1 MTTVQHAIDTLEDLR
16 RDWLSA
22 LHAELPDAIA
32 LRHRLHA
39 QPRLS
44 GDEEDTA
51 ATIEHA
57 LGIPMERLADTGR
70 IGRVGPSEGP
80 SVLLRAELDALPV
93 TEATGAPYAATNG
106 AMHACGHDVHQA
118 ALVAVVRACRTLS
131 LPVGLVVLLQPREET
146 YPSGARDAVQSG
158 ALIRYGVA
166 AAAGAHVHP
175 TVPAGT
181 VATGAG
187 VVNAAADEV
196 EILVT
201 GRGGHGAYPHRAA
214 DPIAAAAH
222 IVLAL
227 PELVRRTVSPMRPAT
242 VSVGHVQS
250 GQPSANVL
258 PDQARILATMR
269 TTDAQDR
276 SDVQDQVRRLASSQA
291 EAFGL
296 ASTVTITA
304 GEPVL
309 YNHPA
314 LVERMDDWL
323 VRSGIDVTE
332 PMRSLGADDFSFFGE
347 VVPAVMSFV
356 GVTVAGHDEA
366 PELHHPRFLPD
377 DDAILDVATTL
388 VAAYLAGAEIIHLGL
403 T

>member
-158 ALIRYGVA
+158 ALTRYGVA

-276 SDVQDQVRRLASSQA
+276 SDVQDQVRLLASSQA

>member
-158 ALIRYGVA
+158 ALTRYGVA

>member
-57 LGIPMERLADTGR
+57 LGISMERLADTGR

-93 TEATGAPYAATNG
+93 TEATGAP
-106 AMHACGHDVHQA
+106 DVHQA

-158 ALIRYGVA
+158 ALTRYGVA

-276 SDVQDQVRRLASSQA
+276 SDVQDQVRLLASSQA

-296 ASTVTITA
+296 TSTVTITA

>member
-1 MTTVQHAIDTLEDLR
+1 VTTVQHAIDTLEDLR

>member
-1 MTTVQHAIDTLEDLR
+1 M
-16 RDWLSA
+16 
-22 LHAELPDAIA
+22 
-32 LRHRLHA
+32 
-39 QPRLS
+39 
-44 GDEEDTA
+44 
-51 ATIEHA
+51 
-57 LGIPMERLADTGR
+57 
-70 IGRVGPSEGP
+70 
-80 SVLLRAELDALPV
+80 
-93 TEATGAPYAATNG
+93 
-106 AMHACGHDVHQA
+106 
-118 ALVAVVRACRTLS
+118 
-131 LPVGLVVLLQPREET
+131 
-146 YPSGARDAVQSG
+146 
-158 ALIRYGVA
+158 
-166 AAAGAHVHP
+166 HP

-276 SDVQDQVRRLASSQA
+276 SDVQDQVRLLASSQA

-296 ASTVTITA
+296 TSTVTITA

-377 DDAILDVATTL
+377 DDAILDVATAL

>member
-1 MTTVQHAIDTLEDLR
+1 
-16 RDWLSA
+16 
-22 LHAELPDAIA
+22 
-32 LRHRLHA
+32 
-39 QPRLS
+39 
-44 GDEEDTA
+44 
-51 ATIEHA
+51 
-57 LGIPMERLADTGR
+57 
-70 IGRVGPSEGP
+70 
-80 SVLLRAELDALPV
+80 
-93 TEATGAPYAATNG
+93 
-106 AMHACGHDVHQA
+106 MHACGHDVHQA

-158 ALIRYGVA
+158 ALTRYGVA

-276 SDVQDQVRRLASSQA
+276 SDVQDQVRLLASSQA

-296 ASTVTITA
+296 TSTVTITA